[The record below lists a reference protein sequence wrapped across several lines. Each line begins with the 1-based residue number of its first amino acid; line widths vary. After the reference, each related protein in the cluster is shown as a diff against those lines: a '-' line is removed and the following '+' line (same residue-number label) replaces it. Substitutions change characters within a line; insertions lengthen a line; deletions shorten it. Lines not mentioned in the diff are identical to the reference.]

1 VKPGAVGGGG
11 ETQAERK
18 GRGALGTPVTLGV
31 FGGFQAR
38 GCVGM
43 GSGGLV
49 GSGDVARQEAS
60 FPQKSLHALVNIQFS
75 FL

>member
-1 VKPGAVGGGG
+1 MKPGAVGGGG

-49 GSGDVARQEAS
+49 DRATWPVKR
-60 FPQKSLHALVNIQFS
+60 LVFHRN
-75 FL
+75 LYTLL